1 MTWRQIVD
9 RSHGH
14 IEKLAPTFRDRVGKW
29 YAELLAKRIPVLV
42 YCSVR
47 TPKEQDELYAIGR
60 SKKGT
65 KVTNARGTPVPQ
77 SFHCYGRAIDAVPCG
92 LSSTGQGYV
101 TSWTDEKGYQLM
113 RNCAEKYDLRWLS
126 WETPHF
132 EDGEFKDWREL
143 AASESIGTRVAEAN
157 RRYMQEVESTPGGIP
172 WPQNTRVSKSA
183 TKPVRRVGLRKP

>member
-1 MTWRQIVD
+1 VTWRQIVD

-65 KVTNARGTPVPQ
+65 KVTNAKGTPVAQ
-77 SFHCYGRAIDAVPCG
+77 SFHCYGRAIDAVPASRNTAG
-92 LSSTGQGYV
+92 EYTLSWDDRTTYAV
-101 TSWTDEKGYQLM
+101 MDKV
-113 RNCAEKYDLRWLS
+113 AEKHDMRTLT
-126 WETPHF
+126 WERPHY
-132 EDGEFKDWREL
+132 EDGNFKDWREL
-143 AASESIGTRVAEAN
+143 AASESIGTRVAGKN
-157 RRYMQEVESTPGGIP
+157 RQAMQAE
-172 WPQNTRVSKSA
+172 NTGVSKSA
-183 TKPVRRVGLRKP
+183 TKPVRKVGLRKP

>member
-14 IEKLAPTFRDRVGKW
+14 IEQLAPTFRDRVGKW

-47 TPKEQDELYAIGR
+47 TPKEQDELYAQGR
-60 SKKGT
+60 TKKGD

-77 SFHCYGRAIDAVPCG
+77 SFHCYGRAIDAVPCS

-101 TSWTDEKGYQLM
+101 TSWNDEKGYQLL

-132 EDGEFKDWREL
+132 EDAHFKDWREL
-143 AASESIGTRVAEAN
+143 AAKEGKPVATT
-157 RRYMQEVESTPGGIP
+157 V
-172 WPQNTRVSKSA
+172 PQD
-183 TKPVRRVGLRKP
+183 TKPVRKPSGRRVGIRRT